1 MHLFLYSACKCLIAE
16 SFNLNM
22 KKNVN
27 KDDLTQAFRKEFQLT
42 QRVECPLSFTL
53 LANDALL
60 NSRCFFGCGKRY
72 AFKVLSIIDTDSNT
86 IFAIFDCSF

>member
-42 QRVECPLSFTL
+42 QRQRVECPRFHTREIKQLRRPRRRQLEKTIGL
-53 LANDALL
+53 MIKTTALHVHH
-60 NSRCFFGCGKRY
+60 
-72 AFKVLSIIDTDSNT
+72 AF
-86 IFAIFDCSF
+86 